1 MEKNQVK
8 QLKLN
13 VTNIRSVLVNSNKK
27 LNKIRIERNQLTTN
41 LGYQKKSKEKE
52 KKIEKGGIKSTLS
65 NIKNTILSGPMSI
78 FDKILEF
85 FGILLLGIVVN
96 NLPQILSGLQKFFD
110 SEFIKGVKSFIG
122 AIVDGTGKIINFD
135 QGFSTDQQNKTISER
150 KEIDNKIDTLKTDL
164 DKFNL
169 DIEQKKKQVEQN
181 QRNAKPP
188 MPGLPPSAAQPGT
201 GPSGNKVGST
211 PQKRST
217 GGSISARQT
226 SGQTGR
232 ERRARQSVNYFETF
246 NQTVTKSKQ
255 NTIADKKNIELFE
268 EMTSNFKEFTKVMDK
283 ISPMTPPGD
292 NPVSENEGPPIIDGK
307 IYESEGGEK
316 PSKYPGRGINPPS
329 GQNTHGY
336 PARDYAIGKGTPVS
350 VFIPGEIEFAGI
362 RDPNGYGNEI
372 VVRHTNGQKTRY
384 AHLSQILV
392 KQGDK
397 IETGQSRVIGKTG
410 GKPGD
415 FGAGRTDGEH
425 LHFELLDASGN
436 KITNYNTGDN
446 YFRFGGN
453 IKVKESK
460 LITTSS
466 LNGEISWYGPG
477 FYGKKTANGE
487 TFTGND
493 LTAAH
498 KTLPFGTKVRI
509 TSGSRSIIV
518 RINDRGP
525 FKEGRVIDLSR
536 VAMEQLRGLAPGTLL
551 KDPNIGGVINDA
563 KIEVLGTTP
572 SKPGGGPNISSLKPS
587 PYSKV
592 ALNKLPFLMEED
604 SGSDVILMAVQP
616 VEKYV
621 PLPYPIPIR
630 SA

>member
-27 LNKIRIERNQLTTN
+27 LHKIRIERNQLTTN
-41 LGYQKKSKEKE
+41 LEYQKKSKEKE
-52 KKIEKGGIKSTLS
+52 NKIEGGGIKSTLN

-85 FGILLLGIVVN
+85 FGIILLGIVVN

-122 AIVDGTGKIINFD
+122 AIVDGTGKVINFV

-150 KEIDNKIDTLKTDL
+150 KEINNKIDTLKTDL

-268 EMTSNFKEFTKVMDK
+268 EMTSNFKEFTKIMDK
-283 ISPMTPPGD
+283 ISPMT
-292 NPVSENEGPPIIDGK
+292 
-307 IYESEGGEK
+307 
-316 PSKYPGRGINPPS
+316 
-329 GQNTHGY
+329 
-336 PARDYAIGKGTPVS
+336 
-350 VFIPGEIEFAGI
+350 
-362 RDPNGYGNEI
+362 
-372 VVRHTNGQKTRY
+372 
-384 AHLSQILV
+384 
-392 KQGDK
+392 
-397 IETGQSRVIGKTG
+397 
-410 GKPGD
+410 
-415 FGAGRTDGEH
+415 
-425 LHFELLDASGN
+425 
-436 KITNYNTGDN
+436 
-446 YFRFGGN
+446 
-453 IKVKESK
+453 
-460 LITTSS
+460 
-466 LNGEISWYGPG
+466 
-477 FYGKKTANGE
+477 
-487 TFTGND
+487 
-493 LTAAH
+493 
-498 KTLPFGTKVRI
+498 
-509 TSGSRSIIV
+509 
-518 RINDRGP
+518 
-525 FKEGRVIDLSR
+525 
-536 VAMEQLRGLAPGTLL
+536 
-551 KDPNIGGVINDA
+551 
-563 KIEVLGTTP
+563 
-572 SKPGGGPNISSLKPS
+572 
-587 PYSKV
+587 
-592 ALNKLPFLMEED
+592 
-604 SGSDVILMAVQP
+604 
-616 VEKYV
+616 
-621 PLPYPIPIR
+621 
-630 SA
+630 